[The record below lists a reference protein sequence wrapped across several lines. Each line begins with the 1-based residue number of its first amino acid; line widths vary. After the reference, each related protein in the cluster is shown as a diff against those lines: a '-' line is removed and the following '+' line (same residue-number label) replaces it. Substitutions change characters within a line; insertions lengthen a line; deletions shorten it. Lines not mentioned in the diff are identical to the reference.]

1 MEIEILKKG
10 IKIIIWVRSYYY
22 PLFIFIIIIID
33 MEQHLLS
40 YYLGIV
46 LVIINSIVLLFV
58 TLDNTMVKFVGV
70 INFIGFMMIAY
81 YFMNKE
87 KMM

>member
-1 MEIEILKKG
+1 
-10 IKIIIWVRSYYY
+10 
-22 PLFIFIIIIID
+22 